1 MEGRSIFRK
10 EVLENQKIKWLGKAL
25 LVSGYPSWLVGV
37 FSALFFILILTGII
51 FGQYTRRIEVDG
63 EIISR
68 QQAITLFSPQ
78 QGLITRAFLQAG
90 QRVKKDDPIYEI
102 DVSRTTSNGK
112 VSQRGAEAINQQL
125 FLTSQIMEKIAQ
137 NKQASLNSLRQQL
150 TRYREAYAQSQKL
163 VGSASRGL
171 KDMRNSMGNYD
182 DYLRRG
188 LINKEQFN
196 NQRYLFY
203 QQQSSWQSL
212 NTQLI
217 QESLQII
224 NIETEIATKSADFDN
239 QYAEYAV
246 KCSELQRQLAE
257 VNASGT
263 LIITAPEDG
272 SVENM
277 VYTEGQ
283 MVSPGDSLA
292 QLMPGGKPD
301 FQLVLWLPDSS
312 VPYVS
317 SGDKVNLRY
326 EAYPY
331 EKFGQ
336 FPGHIQSV
344 SQIPASMKE
353 LSMYSSIAP
362 ANPAAP
368 GQAYYK
374 TLVALDRDSLT
385 HPDKTLSWSNGMKAK
400 TTLFLEKR
408 PLYQWILSP
417 YYDIRRSLKGPVDD
431 Q

>member
-1 MEGRSIFRK
+1 MDERSIFRK
-10 EVLENQKIKWLGKAL
+10 EALNNQKTHWLGKAL
-25 LVSGYPSWLVGV
+25 LVSGYPLWLVVVLSG
-37 FSALFFILILTGII
+37 LFFLIIFSGII
-51 FGQYTRRIEVDG
+51 FGDYTRRIEVEG

-78 QGLITRAFLQAG
+78 QGFITRAFLQAG

-112 VSQRGAEAINQQL
+112 VSQRGAESIHQQL
-125 FLTSQIMEKIAQ
+125 YLTGQIIGKIAQ
-137 NKQASLNSLRQQL
+137 NKQASLDSLRKQL
-150 TRYREAYAQSQKL
+150 TQYREAYAKSQQL
-163 VGSASRGL
+163 VSSASHGL
-171 KDMRNSMGNYD
+171 QEMKSSMGNYD
-182 DYLRRG
+182 EYLRRG

-212 NTQLI
+212 NTQSI

-239 QYAEYAV
+239 QSAEYEV
-246 KCSELQRQLAE
+246 KRSELQRQLAE

-277 VYTEGQ
+277 VYTVGQ
-283 MVSPGDSLA
+283 MVTPGDSLA
-292 QLMPGGKPD
+292 QLMPGGTPD
-301 FQLVLWLPDSS
+301 FLLVLWLPDSS

-317 SGDKVNLRY
+317 AGDKVNLRY
-326 EAYPY
+326 EAYPF

-336 FPGHIQSV
+336 FPGRIQSV
-344 SQIPASMKE
+344 SQIPASVKE

-362 ANPAAP
+362 ANPGAP

-374 TLVALDRDSLT
+374 TLVALGSDSFT

-417 YYDIRRSLKGPVDD
+417 YYDIRRSLRGPVDD
-431 Q
+431 

>member
-1 MEGRSIFRK
+1 MDERSIFRK
-10 EVLENQKIKWLGKAL
+10 EALNNQKTHWLGKAL
-25 LVSGYPSWLVGV
+25 LVSGYPLWLVVVLSG
-37 FSALFFILILTGII
+37 LFFLIIFSGII
-51 FGQYTRRIEVDG
+51 FGDYTRRIEVEG

-78 QGLITRAFLQAG
+78 QGFITRAFLQAG

-112 VSQRGAEAINQQL
+112 VSQRGVESIHQQL
-125 FLTSQIMEKIAQ
+125 YLTGQIIGKIAQ
-137 NKQASLNSLRQQL
+137 NKQASLDSLRKQL
-150 TRYREAYAQSQKL
+150 TQYREAYAKSQQL
-163 VGSASRGL
+163 VSSASHGL
-171 KDMRNSMGNYD
+171 QEMKSSMGNYD
-182 DYLRRG
+182 EYLRRG

-212 NTQLI
+212 NTQSI

-239 QYAEYAV
+239 QSAEYAV
-246 KCSELQRQLAE
+246 KRSELQRQLAE

-277 VYTEGQ
+277 VYTVGQ
-283 MVSPGDSLA
+283 MVTPGDSLA
-292 QLMPGGKPD
+292 QLMPGGTPD
-301 FQLVLWLPDSS
+301 FLLVLWLPDSS

-317 SGDKVNLRY
+317 AGDKVNLRY
-326 EAYPY
+326 EAYPF

-336 FPGHIQSV
+336 FPGRIQSV
-344 SQIPASMKE
+344 SQIPASVKE

-362 ANPAAP
+362 ANPGAP

-374 TLVALDRDSLT
+374 TLVALGSGSFT

-417 YYDIRRSLKGPVDD
+417 YYDIRRSLRGPVDD
-431 Q
+431 

>member
-10 EVLENQKIKWLGKAL
+10 EVLENQKIQWLGKAL
-25 LVSGYPSWLVGV
+25 LVSGYPSWLIGV
-37 FSALFFILILTGII
+37 LSALFFFILLSGII

-78 QGLITRAFLQAG
+78 QGLITRAFTQAG
-90 QRVKKDDPIYEI
+90 ERVKKNDPIYEI

-112 VSQRGAEAINQQL
+112 VSQRGAEAIHQQI
-125 FLTSQIMEKIAQ
+125 FLTRQIMEKIAQ
-137 NKQASLNSLRQQL
+137 NKQATLHSLSQQL
-150 TRYREAYAQSQKL
+150 TQYRVAYEESNKL
-163 VGSASRGL
+163 VSSARRGL
-171 KDMRNSMGNYD
+171 QDMQNSMGNYD
-182 DYLRRG
+182 NYLQRG

-217 QESLQII
+217 QQSLQII
-224 NIETEIATKSADFDN
+224 NIETEMATKSADFDN
-239 QYAEYAV
+239 QSAEYAL
-246 KCSELQRQLAE
+246 KRSELQRQLAE

-263 LIITAPEDG
+263 LIITAPEEG

-277 VYTEGQ
+277 VYTVGQ

-292 QLMPGGKPD
+292 QMMPGGQPD

-312 VPYVS
+312 VPYITA
-317 SGDKVNLRY
+317 GDKVNLRY
-326 EAYPY
+326 EAYPF

-344 SQIPASMKE
+344 SQIPASIKE

-362 ANPAAP
+362 VNPGAP

-374 TLVALDRDSLT
+374 TLVALDSGSFT
-385 HPDKTLSWSNGMKAK
+385 HPDKRLSWSNGMKAK

-408 PLYQWILSP
+408 PLYQWMLSP
-417 YYDIRRSLKGPVDD
+417 YYDIRRSLRGPVDE